1 MLINNNNN
9 NHNNTPKTERRANT
23 MMPLIVAD
31 MGEEYI
37 IRKIGGSPE
46 VKKHLED
53 LGFVV
58 GGFVTVVSSMGGNLI
73 VNIKESRVAISR
85 EMAQKIMI

>member
-9 NHNNTPKTERRANT
+9 NNNTPKTERRANT